1 MSTVIPTST
10 EHRFLTVLFCDM
22 EDSTGQLFRLGPE
35 SYEAVLTAYRHVA
48 FEQIRRH
55 GGHVS
60 RVIGDGI
67 VATFGWP
74 RADGRDAQ
82 SAVTCALEIG
92 AQLERLSET
101 DTLVLD
107 AYPAA
112 RMAIETGWVLIGEIG
127 PRHEAERDGIIGQAP
142 NIAARLQHLARRNG
156 VVPRGGHVSA
166 AQGQFR
172 CRTGRHQ

>member
-1 MSTVIPTST
+1 MLYSS
-10 EHRFLTVLFCDM
+10 R
-22 EDSTGQLFRLGPE
+22 S
-35 SYEAVLTAYRHVA
+35 VA
-48 FEQIRRH
+48 T

-74 RADGRDAQ
+74 RAGGRDAQ

-112 RMAIETGWVLIGEIG
+112 RMAVETGWVLIGEIG

-142 NIAARLQHLARRNG
+142 NIPALSPAPGATEWRCHRR
-156 VVPRGGHVSA
+156 GHVPA
-166 AQGQFR
+166 AQGQF
-172 CRTGRHQ
+172 CYRTGGHQ